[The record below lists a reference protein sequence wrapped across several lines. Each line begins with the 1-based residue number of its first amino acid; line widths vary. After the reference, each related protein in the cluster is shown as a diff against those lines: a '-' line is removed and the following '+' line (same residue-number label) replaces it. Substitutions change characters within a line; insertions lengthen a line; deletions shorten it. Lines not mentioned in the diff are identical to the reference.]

1 MTFVTVFRYPMTP
14 CGFLATF
21 PERVYPSPPSA
32 MATPRID
39 FLKTAFRDLA
49 QTGSVWESSR
59 FLVQKLLQPVD
70 WPTVVQAVE
79 LGTGNGVIT
88 EAILQVLP
96 VEAHLTAWEINPEF
110 AEQTLHRVASDP
122 RCQLQTRSA
131 EFLSEVHAP
140 GSVDVVISSLPLSLL
155 PEEVRERILHA
166 IHGSLR
172 EGGLYIQYQYAPTR
186 LMTISRLFRRVR
198 LDHTLWNIPPA
209 FVYTCTK

>member
-1 MTFVTVFRYPMTP
+1 
-14 CGFLATF
+14 
-21 PERVYPSPPSA
+21 

-59 FLVQKLLQPVD
+59 FLVQKLLQPVA
-70 WPTVVQAVE
+70 WPAVREVVE

-88 EAILQVLP
+88 EAILHVLP
-96 VEAHLTAWEINPEF
+96 AEAHLTAWEINPEF
-110 AEQTLHRVASDP
+110 AEQTLQRIDGDP
-122 RCQLQTRSA
+122 RCRLQTRSA
-131 EFLSEVHAP
+131 EFLTEVHAP

-166 IHGSLR
+166 IHEALR
-172 EGGLYIQYQYAPTR
+172 DGGLYIQYQYAPTR

>member
-1 MTFVTVFRYPMTP
+1 MSKPQ
-14 CGFLATF
+14 
-21 PERVYPSPPSA
+21 E
-32 MATPRID
+32 RID

-59 FLVQKLLQPVD
+59 FLIQKLLQPVD
-70 WPTVVQAVE
+70 WSVVGQAVE

-88 EAILQVLP
+88 EAILKVLP
-96 VEAHLTAWEINPEF
+96 AESRLSAWEINPEF
-110 AEQTLHRVASDP
+110 AEQTLLRIAADP
-122 RCQLQTRSA
+122 RCTLLTRSA
-131 EFLSEVHAP
+131 EFLPEEHAQ

-155 PEEVRERILHA
+155 PEEVRERILQG
-166 IHGSLR
+166 IHGVLR

-186 LMTISRLFRRVR
+186 LLTISRLFRRVR